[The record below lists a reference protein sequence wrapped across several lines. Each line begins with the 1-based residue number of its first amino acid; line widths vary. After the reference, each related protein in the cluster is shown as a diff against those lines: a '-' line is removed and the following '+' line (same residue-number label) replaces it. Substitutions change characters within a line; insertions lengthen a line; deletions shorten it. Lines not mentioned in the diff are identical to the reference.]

1 MTTQLDPS
9 RTRALR
15 VAAPRRKRAAFRF
28 AGLVVAAA
36 LLLLA
41 LVILL
46 RLPGARVTAEKNAT
60 NPGLEKIQTQ
70 NSDAPPQNP

>member
-1 MTTQLDPS
+1 LG
-9 RTRALR
+9 

-28 AGLVVAAA
+28 AGLLVAAA

-46 RLPGARVTAEKNAT
+46 RLPGARVTAEKGAVHR
-60 NPGLEKIQTQ
+60 GLEKVQTES
-70 NSDAPPQNP
+70 SDAP

>member
-1 MTTQLDPS
+1 LG
-9 RTRALR
+9 

-28 AGLVVAAA
+28 AGLLVAAA

-46 RLPGARVTAEKNAT
+46 RLPGARVTAEKKAV
-60 NPGLEKIQTQ
+60 NPRLEIQTPD
-70 NSDAPPQNP
+70 SDAPPQHP

>member
-1 MTTQLDPS
+1 
-9 RTRALR
+9 
-15 VAAPRRKRAAFRF
+15 
-28 AGLVVAAA
+28 VVAAA